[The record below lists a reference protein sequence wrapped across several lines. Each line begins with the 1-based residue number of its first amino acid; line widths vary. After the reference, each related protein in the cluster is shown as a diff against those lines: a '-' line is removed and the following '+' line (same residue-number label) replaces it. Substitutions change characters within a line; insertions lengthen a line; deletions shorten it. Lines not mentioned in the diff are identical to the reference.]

1 MNGNGRVAYSD
12 ASSDTTSN
20 RSESSNLRLAAMTP
34 QHAPRLQGSVAS
46 SVLAEATEASLL
58 DSLADGTSSIDEGSL
73 VDSIRGNR

>member
-1 MNGNGRVAYSD
+1 
-12 ASSDTTSN
+12 
-20 RSESSNLRLAAMTP
+20 MTP